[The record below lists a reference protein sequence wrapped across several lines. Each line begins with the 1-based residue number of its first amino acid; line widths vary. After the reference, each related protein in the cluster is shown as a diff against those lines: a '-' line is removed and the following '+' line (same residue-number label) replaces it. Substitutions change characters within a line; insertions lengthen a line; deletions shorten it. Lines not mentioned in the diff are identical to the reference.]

1 MRYPGEVWFL
11 PPDDDDHGDPKW
23 RRHVLLTT
31 CDETRDPPAVFAYAS
46 TQSTEAGRG
55 AAYVLFDPASTRYG
69 KSGHA
74 GFTSATYIYP
84 TRLVSVDPA
93 DLRRFRGRLIDEMAE
108 LRLKLQEALGLGT
121 GTTHGQGGAAD
132 SWRGR
137 VIRLTPDYATRTG
150 FELGLIVTEPQ
161 YSNRQRYQI
170 IVPVVLDVEPEPGEV
185 AVRDKE
191 WLSDIAD
198 GLVFAVLAVPFV
210 HSVFHPTR
218 VIGDIGTKVDEAT
231 MAEIDDALRALFAF

>member
-11 PPDDDDHGDPKW
+11 PPDDDDQGDPKW

-31 CDETRDPPAVFAYAS
+31 CDESRDLPAVFAYAS

-55 AAYVLFDPASTRYG
+55 AAYVLFDPGSARYG

-84 TRLVSVDPA
+84 TRLVSVDPR
-93 DLRRFRGRLIDEMAE
+93 DLRQFRGRLIEEMAE

-121 GTTHGQGGAAD
+121 GTTLGQGGAAG

-137 VIRLTPDYATRTG
+137 VIRLTAEYAARTG

-170 IVPVVLDVEPEPGEV
+170 IIPLVLDVEPELGDV
-185 AVRDKE
+185 VVRDKE
-191 WLSDIAD
+191 WLSNIED
-198 GLVFAVLAVPFV
+198 GLAFAVLAVPFV

-218 VIGDIGTKVDEAT
+218 VMGYIGTEVDEAT
-231 MAEIDDALRALFAF
+231 MAEVDDGLRALFAF